1 MASRQ
6 KRLVAVV
13 ALVAAVT
20 FGGADRRPTN
30 AQARTSGP
38 PTRIVSLVPALT
50 EMLFD
55 IGAGPKV
62 VAVSRYDTFPA
73 AVESLPDVGGLLDP
87 DYERILRLAPDLVLT
102 YGSQSELERRLTVG
116 GIRFYSY
123 RHSGLAGTLKT
134 MRDLGE
140 LTGREN
146 AAKEAVGRLQAQ
158 LDAVRL
164 RVRGLKRPRTLLV
177 FGREAGTFQQLYAS
191 GGVGFEN
198 EILELA
204 GGTNVFADVRRES
217 VQPSIEMLLT
227 RAPDVI
233 VELHPRP
240 APPDS
245 VIANERAV
253 WSRLASIPAVKASR
267 VHFLYG
273 EFLSIPGPRLGAT
286 AEAVARAVHPEA
298 FR

>member
-6 KRLVAVV
+6 KRLVGVVSFIAVL
-13 ALVAAVT
+13 ALVWS
-20 FGGADRRPTN
+20 DLWPTN
-30 AQARTSGP
+30 AQARATGP
-38 PTRIVSLVPALT
+38 PARIVSLVPALT

-55 IGAGPKV
+55 IGAGPQV

-73 AVESLPDVGGLLDP
+73 AVDNLPDVGGLLDP

-102 YGSQSELERRLTVG
+102 YGSQSELERRLRVG

-123 RHSGLAGTLKT
+123 RHSGLTGTLKT

-140 LTGREN
+140 ITGRDT
-146 AAKEAVGRLQAQ
+146 AAKEAVARLQAQ
-158 LDAVRL
+158 LDAIRL

-177 FGREAGTFQQLYAS
+177 FGREAGTFQQMYAS
-191 GGVGFEN
+191 GGIGFEQ

-204 GGTNVFADVRRES
+204 GGANVFADVRRES
-217 VQPSIEMLLT
+217 VQPSIEMLLA

-233 VELHPRP
+233 VELHGRP

-245 VIANERAV
+245 IIASERAL
-253 WSRLASIPAVKASR
+253 WSRLASIPAVKAGR
-267 VHFLYG
+267 VHLLYG